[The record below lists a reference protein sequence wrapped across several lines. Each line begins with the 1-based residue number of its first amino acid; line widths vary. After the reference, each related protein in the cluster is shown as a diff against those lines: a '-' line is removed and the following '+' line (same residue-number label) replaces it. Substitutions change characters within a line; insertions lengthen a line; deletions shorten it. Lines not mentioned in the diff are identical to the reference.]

1 MTGTI
6 GPSPSLL
13 LLGGTGEA
21 VALAADLAAAFGPR
35 LRVISSLAGRT
46 RDPRL
51 PPGEV
56 RVGGFGGAAALA
68 DFLRANAIDAVIDA
82 THPFA
87 AAISANAADACR
99 AAGVPCLVLRRPAW
113 SARPGDRWH
122 EAADAAAAA
131 TLLPSLGRRAFLTI
145 GPRDLAPFAALDR
158 MWFLVR
164 QVDPPA
170 APLPLRNGAV
180 VVGRGPFA
188 EAAERRLLVEHAIDV
203 LVTRASGGAATVG
216 KLDAARALGLP
227 VVMIRRPPPPPGP
240 SVTAPAEAVRWAA
253 MQCGLDIAG
262 EVAHMIGQAPAST
275 AAKEL

>member
-1 MTGTI
+1 MTATNGLA
-6 GPSPSLL
+6 PSLL

-21 VALAADLAAAFGPR
+21 AILAADLAAAFGPR

-68 DFLRANAIDAVIDA
+68 DFLRTKAIDAVIDA

-87 AAISANAADACR
+87 TAISANAANACQS
-99 AAGVPCLVLRRPAW
+99 AGVPRLVLRRPAW

-122 EAADAAAAA
+122 DAADAAAAA
-131 TLLPSLGRRAFLTI
+131 ALLPSLGRRAFLTI

-170 APLPLRNGAV
+170 APLPLPDGAV

-188 EAAERRLLVEHAIDV
+188 EVAERRLLAEHTIDV
-203 LVTRASGGAATVG
+203 LVTRASGGTATVG

-240 SVTAPAEAVRWAA
+240 SVTTPAEAMHWAA
-253 MQCGLDIAG
+253 VQCGLDIAG
-262 EVAHMIGQAPAST
+262 EVAHMIGQTPVPA